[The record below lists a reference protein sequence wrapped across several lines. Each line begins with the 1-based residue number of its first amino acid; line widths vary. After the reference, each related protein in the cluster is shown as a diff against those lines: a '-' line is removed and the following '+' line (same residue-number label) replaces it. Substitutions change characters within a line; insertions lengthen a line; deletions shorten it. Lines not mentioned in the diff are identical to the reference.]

1 MPKYKDKSKD
11 EGLEIGHKARDIFEH
26 EISF

>member
-1 MPKYKDKSKD
+1 MPKHKDKSKE
-11 EGLEIGHKARDIFEH
+11 EGLEIGHKERDMFGH